1 MRRFVST
8 LLIAL
13 VTVAGAPAGMTA
25 LAAEGVTLTGT
36 AYTSKMQPFA
46 NVRVQI
52 RDIKSASIV
61 SSTTSSA
68 SGGYSFEN
76 LQPGTYIAEVV
87 DSSSKVVGMSAP
99 FTLGSAPTVT
109 VSVTATVEGAAAA
122 GGSAGFSMLGLG
134 PVSSLAVLG
143 AASAAA
149 VTAVVTTRQDASP
162 SR

>member
-1 MRRFVST
+1 MRKFVST
-8 LLIAL
+8 LLVTL

-25 LAAEGVTLTGT
+25 LAAEAVTLTGT
-36 AYTSKMQPFA
+36 AYTPTMQPFS

-52 RDIKSASIV
+52 RDIKSATVV
-61 SSTTSSA
+61 SSTMSSA
-68 SGGYSFEN
+68 SGAYSFEN
-76 LQPGTYIAEVV
+76 LPAGTYIAEIV
-87 DSSSKVVGMSAP
+87 DGASKVVGMSAP
-99 FTLGSAPTVT
+99 FTLGSVPNVT

>member
-1 MRRFVST
+1 MRKFVST
-8 LLIAL
+8 LLVTA
-13 VTVAGAPAGMTA
+13 VTVAGAPFGMRA
-25 LAAEGVTLTGT
+25 LAAESVTLTGT
-36 AYTSKMQPFA
+36 AYTSTKQPFA

-52 RDIKSASIV
+52 RDIKSAQVV

-68 SGGYSFEN
+68 SGEYSFEN
-76 LQPGTYIAEVV
+76 LPAGTYIAEIV
-87 DSSSKVVGMSAP
+87 DGSNKVLGMSTP
-99 FTLGSAPTVT
+99 FTLGAAPKVT
-109 VSVTATVEGAAAA
+109 ISVTATAQGVASA

>member
-1 MRRFVST
+1 MRKFVST
-8 LLIAL
+8 LLVTL

-25 LAAEGVTLTGT
+25 LAAEAVTLTGT
-36 AYTSKMQPFA
+36 AYTPTMQPFS

-52 RDIKSASIV
+52 RDIKSATVV
-61 SSTTSSA
+61 SSTMSSA
-68 SGGYSFEN
+68 SGAYSFEN
-76 LQPGTYIAEVV
+76 LPAGTYIAEIV
-87 DSSSKVVGMSAP
+87 DASNKVVGMSAP
-99 FTLGSAPTVT
+99 FTLGSVPKVT
-109 VSVTATVEGAAAA
+109 ISVTATAQGAAAA